1 MNSKKDIYKVYM
13 IVSCLVSG
21 VYAKNISEFGNFST
35 DDIAK
40 THQIH
45 TAQNPQNKQKNSY
58 NDTLAFVYMLDDFS
72 VDNPSSD
79 TNSTNLANLAND
91 ASDNS
96 SAPPIK
102 KYPSIEPSEPL
113 EAESKPESKTH
124 IKLDSSSDSNKN
136 LATDSQINPQIDSRR
151 LQNPPQNLGQNL
163 AQTHT
168 TKAHSKIYQPISI
181 TKTTYASFSIGYSY
195 NQILTDKISL
205 QNAKSSYKKSA
216 HGALFGLE
224 RGSMVK
230 NFMFGG
236 YLYGV
241 AGDDYS
247 LGFGMRASYV
257 LWRYV
262 IPSVGLGY
270 GLQHIQF
277 PQDSAQYNI
286 HGLHYDMGLFVNVYR
301 GFGLKFEAKALYP
314 MGILRGVDAS
324 KYGNPIFL
332 GYSLIVSFAFYD
344 FSI

>member
-1 MNSKKDIYKVYM
+1 
-13 IVSCLVSG
+13 
-21 VYAKNISEFGNFST
+21 
-35 DDIAK
+35 
-40 THQIH
+40 
-45 TAQNPQNKQKNSY
+45 
-58 NDTLAFVYMLDDFS
+58 
-72 VDNPSSD
+72 
-79 TNSTNLANLAND
+79 
-91 ASDNS
+91 
-96 SAPPIK
+96 
-102 KYPSIEPSEPL
+102 
-113 EAESKPESKTH
+113 
-124 IKLDSSSDSNKN
+124 
-136 LATDSQINPQIDSRR
+136 
-151 LQNPPQNLGQNL
+151 
-163 AQTHT
+163 
-168 TKAHSKIYQPISI
+168 
-181 TKTTYASFSIGYSY
+181 
-195 NQILTDKISL
+195 
-205 QNAKSSYKKSA
+205 
-216 HGALFGLE
+216 
-224 RGSMVK
+224 MVK